1 MKVIFIKDVK
11 GQGKAGDIKDV
22 KDGYGQNFLIRN
34 GYAVSYSKRSKEI
47 LAKQQEDKAKQD
59 ALDKAS
65 AVEIANKLKDITVEF
80 SANAGKDGKMF
91 GAISTKQIEEELKK
105 TFNITIDKRKIIS
118 KIAVDRLGYTTLE
131 VELYK
136 GVIGT
141 IRVHVSEN
149 K

>member
-1 MKVIFIKDVK
+1 MRVIMLKDVK
-11 GQGKAGDIKDV
+11 GVGKANQILEV
-22 KDGYGQNFLIRN
+22 KDGYANNFLIPR
-34 GYAVSYSKRSKEI
+34 GLAVLESKRSKEI

-59 ALDKAS
+59 AADKAS